1 MTSEYLRDPKKFLI
15 TILNNLKESDHNFI
29 VHYKKKYSYREIYED
44 IKKTNFFL
52 KKLNKEKIALFSDK
66 SFGYYLGV
74 LSIVLSGNTWVQISP
89 SIPKDRI
96 KSILKSAK
104 IKFALYDDSFPKKNI
119 PKNKNLKFFSIKKM
133 LEQSFKSNIDLNNIK
148 LDDISM
154 IFFTS
159 GSTGEP
165 KGVKIS
171 YKSFITSAYLQSK
184 KLKYLKKKEIFS
196 DYHDT
201 SFVMSLNVIFPAI
214 FLNCSIAP
222 ILEQQDKINPVKH
235 ILKNKITVLITVP
248 SFILFV
254 KKTLMKSKIKI
265 NKIILCGENF
275 PFSLLTFLKKNLRFN
290 YIFNSYGA
298 TELSPWAFTYEF
310 NNKDLK
316 LIKNVGQVPIG
327 KPYEKINI
335 NINKKKELLISGPTV
350 CSGYLNIKKDKKFIS
365 LGNETFYNT
374 GDIITK
380 KNNLYFCIGRNDTL
394 VKLKGNRIDLLEIEN
409 LVKKITNVNFT
420 FCFLK
425 KNKVPY
431 LILIV
436 NAEKKISETLLRN
449 SISRFLP
456 NYMMPKSIHFEKKLK
471 FNKNGKVD
479 KAYYRS
485 AYN

>member
-1 MTSEYLRDPKKFLI
+1 
-15 TILNNLKESDHNFI
+15 
-29 VHYKKKYSYREIYED
+29 
-44 IKKTNFFL
+44 
-52 KKLNKEKIALFSDK
+52 
-66 SFGYYLGV
+66 
-74 LSIVLSGNTWVQISP
+74 
-89 SIPKDRI
+89 
-96 KSILKSAK
+96 
-104 IKFALYDDSFPKKNI
+104 
-119 PKNKNLKFFSIKKM
+119 
-133 LEQSFKSNIDLNNIK
+133 
-148 LDDISM
+148 
-154 IFFTS
+154 
-159 GSTGEP
+159 
-165 KGVKIS
+165 
-171 YKSFITSAYLQSK
+171 
-184 KLKYLKKKEIFS
+184 
-196 DYHDT
+196 
-201 SFVMSLNVIFPAI
+201 MSLNVIFPAV

-222 ILEQQDKINPVKH
+222 ILEQQDKVNPIKH
-235 ILKNKITVLITVP
+235 ILKNKVTVLITVP
-248 SFILFV
+248 SFILFL

-275 PFSLLTFLKKNLRFN
+275 PFSLLAFLKKNLKFN

-327 KPYEKINI
+327 KPYEKI
-335 NINKKKELLISGPTV
+335 K
-350 CSGYLNIKKDKKFIS
+350 LNIKKDKKFI
-365 LGNETFYNT
+365 LLRNETFYNT

-409 LVKKITNVNFT
+409 LVKKITNVNYT

-425 KNKVPY
+425 KNKFPY
-431 LILIV
+431 LILII

-449 SISRFLP
+449 NISRFLP